1 MQKNKWH
8 MLSVATHL
16 IHVAFV
22 APVAFTHAVMVMRVS
37 GIVAVAISPLST
49 IFYRRHSSFVKCG
62 ILKKRE
68 KNTWN
73 KTRARTRI
81 QCNRKKNT
89 IRFQCLFFLCS
100 NEPRISHINL
110 KSLWLCFLLSLEH
123 ECNSNRFIALIGLNN
138 DECSSARSMHRAQRS
153 HAPFDDT
160 FWKCKYERI
169 TILGAFIA
177 IMALNS

>member
-1 MQKNKWH
+1 M
-8 MLSVATHL
+8 
-16 IHVAFV
+16 
-22 APVAFTHAVMVMRVS
+22 THALGGDALDSCSICSARCVHARCDGDACVGHCSSRYLPTVDNILQATQLVCQMRN
-37 GIVAVAISPLST
+37 IKE
-49 IFYRRHSSFVKCG
+49 R
-62 ILKKRE
+62 

-81 QCNRKKNT
+81 QCNRKKIP

-138 DECSSARSMHRAQRS
+138 DECSSARSMHGAQRS